1 MARLPAVSRYLDAFA
16 RGQYFEAHEVLE
28 ELWWQRHSDPFLQGL
43 ILFAAAFVK
52 VGQNNRR
59 GAIHHFQATIQ
70 YLSPFLPVH
79 EGLRVDRVVSHARQ
93 SIALLTAAPA
103 AARIEERVAPFM
115 FDLVDDAPEES
126 SGPVGVDPNLLHRT
140 VQEAIADRL
149 RTGDPVHPSSWA
161 PLVKDVARRLHG
173 TASRDTV
180 RQAVRDALRGRE

>member
-1 MARLPAVSRYLDAFA
+1 MARPPAVSRYLDLFA
-16 RGQYFEAHEVLE
+16 CGQYFEAHEVLE

-59 GAIHHFQATIQ
+59 GALHHFQATVQ

-79 EGLRVDRVVSHARQ
+79 EGIRVDRVVSHARQ
-93 SIALLTAAPA
+93 SIALLAAAPA
-103 AARIEERVAPFM
+103 ESKIEDQIAPFVFERVDDTSEEATGSVRV
-115 FDLVDDAPEES
+115 DSLV
-126 SGPVGVDPNLLHRT
+126 LHQT
-140 VQEAIADRL
+140 AQEAIADRL
-149 RTGDPVHPSSWA
+149 RTGEPVHTSSWA

-173 TASRDTV
+173 TASRDAV